1 MSKTQK
7 RIIVSVT
14 NDLTTDQR
22 VDRSCITL
30 IKMGFDVLLVGRQ
43 LSHSLDLEPRN
54 YRTKRMK
61 LWFTRG
67 PLFYAEYNL
76 RLFFFLLVHKADILL
91 SNDLDTLPANYLAS
105 GIRHLTLVHDCH
117 EYFRGVPELN
127 NRGFVAG
134 IWKFLE
140 DRTYGT
146 TREWRIIAKS
156 LIEPGMGTGRPLLK
170 RPSQACQGDEKRA
183 LLTLDPFG

>member
-1 MSKTQK
+1 MSKPKK

-22 VDRSCITL
+22 VDRSCNTL
-30 IKMGFDVLLVGRQ
+30 VKMGFDVLLVGRLLKQ
-43 LSHSLDLEPRN
+43 SLELESRN

-76 RLFFFLLVHKADILL
+76 RLFFFLLVHKTDILF
-91 SNDLDTLPANYLAS
+91 SNDLDTLPANYLIS
-105 GIRHLTLVHDCH
+105 GILNLPLVHDCH

-127 NRGFVAG
+127 
-134 IWKFLE
+134 
-140 DRTYGT
+140 
-146 TREWRIIAKS
+146 
-156 LIEPGMGTGRPLLK
+156 GR
-170 RPSQACQGDEKRA
+170 RFTA
-183 LLTLDPFG
+183 